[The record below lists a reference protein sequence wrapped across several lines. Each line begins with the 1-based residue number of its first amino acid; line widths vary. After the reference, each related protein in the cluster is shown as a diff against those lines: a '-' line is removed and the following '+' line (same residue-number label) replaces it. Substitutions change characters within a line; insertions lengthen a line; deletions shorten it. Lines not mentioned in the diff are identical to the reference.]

1 MSLTSPTSESKQIKA
16 IEIFNDFATIGLNQE
31 KILTLPDFI
40 NILSPFQTDIPKST
54 FSLLYLIADTEK
66 KGFVNESNWLNFIN
80 TLTSTDGEYKLLYKF
95 LSNSNTIN
103 SKISYSQCVDILN
116 KLNTSIDPK
125 YQQKLIKLNWI
136 YFPKF
141 FEPQGFIEF
150 NDFVTL
156 ISYLPVTKLIG
167 SFDVAANKSKTVNSE
182 QLINLLTSNLN
193 HKLSNKLKSNLHN
206 VTGFFDNKSS
216 YSLSN
221 VLFIY
226 DTLSKVDLINE
237 VIVNTPPTNKE
248 KDDIIINKQDLY
260 NHLNDPLLRSANFK
274 SVSTLELDLLFYLIN
289 QKSGD
294 NISRKQMVSFLN
306 PNFNNNLSS
315 IGPIF
320 EHPQSSYST
329 SQPSD
334 NFSLWPI
341 YDSLYSFFLGSI
353 AGCIGATAVYPIDL
367 VKTRMQAQKHKALY
381 DNSIDCFKKILR
393 AEGFKGLYSGLGAQL
408 VGVAPE
414 KAIKLTVNDLVRKIG
429 TEEDGKITM
438 KWEILA
444 GMSAGACQVIFTNPL
459 EIVKIRLQMQGNTK
473 NLSKSGEI
481 PIKHLTASQIV
492 KHLGIK
498 GLYKGATACLLR
510 DVPFSAIYFPTYA
523 NLKKYMFGFDP
534 NDVTKKHKLSTWQL
548 LVAGA
553 LAGAPAAFFTTP
565 ADVIKTRLQVAG
577 KKNDIK
583 YKGILDCGLAI
594 FKTEGFTAFFKGSL
608 ARVFRSSPQF
618 GFTLASYEVLQNLFP
633 LHQPITKES
642 NFKAISGYPGV
653 YNLTND
659 QVYKSQENEDRLIHL
674 NKSEINPNST
684 STTSTIQDQNKLIKL
699 PASYIYKSQDS
710 IKLLLD
716 IDYKFGNFNYQSYLN
731 YIQKK

>member
-1 MSLTSPTSESKQIKA
+1 MSILSTSSETKQLKA
-16 IEIFNDFATIGLNQE
+16 TEIFNDFATIGLNQE

-66 KGFVNESNWLNFIN
+66 KGFVNELNWINFIN

-103 SKISYSQCVDILN
+103 SKISYGQCVDILN
-116 KLNTSIDPK
+116 KINSSIDPN

-167 SFDVAANKSKTVNSE
+167 SFDITANKSKLLSGE
-182 QLINLLTSNLN
+182 QLIGLLTTNLN
-193 HKLSNKLKSNLHN
+193 HKLSNKLKSNLHSI
-206 VTGFFDNKSS
+206 TGFFDDKKF

-237 VIVNTPPTNKE
+237 VIVNTPPTTKD
-248 KDDIIINKQDLY
+248 KDDIVINKQDLY
-260 NHLNDPLLRSANFK
+260 NHLNDPLLKSANFK
-274 SVSTLELDLLFYLIN
+274 SVSALELDLLFYLIN
-289 QKSGD
+289 QKTGD
-294 NISRKQMVSFLN
+294 DISRKQMISFLN
-306 PNFNNNLSS
+306 PNLNNN
-315 IGPIF
+315 INTIEPIF

-429 TEEDGKITM
+429 TDENNGKITM
-438 KWEILA
+438 NWEILA
-444 GMSAGACQVIFTNPL
+444 GSSAGACQVIFTNPL

-473 NLSKSGEI
+473 NLSKPGEI
-481 PIKHLTASQIV
+481 PIKHLTASQII
-492 KHLGIK
+492 KQLGIK
-498 GLYKGATACLLR
+498 GLYKGASACLLR

-534 NDVTKKHKLSTWQL
+534 NDATKKQKLSTWQL

-583 YKGILDCGLAI
+583 YKGIIDCGKAI
-594 FKTEGFTAFFKGSL
+594 LKTEGISAFFKGSL

-618 GFTLASYEVLQNLFP
+618 GFTLASYELLQNLFP
-633 LHQPITKES
+633 LHQPVTRES

-659 QVYKSQENEDRLIHL
+659 QVYKSQQNGDRLIHL
-674 NKSEINPNST
+674 QKSQIDSNITKE
-684 STTSTIQDQNKLIKL
+684 QDQLVKL
-699 PASYIYKSQDS
+699 PADYIYKSQDA

>member
-1 MSLTSPTSESKQIKA
+1 MLSETKA
-16 IEIFNDFATIGLNQE
+16 SEIFNQFATVGANQE

-40 NILSPFQTDIPKST
+40 DILAPFPIDIPKNA

-66 KGFVNESNWLNFIN
+66 KGFVTESNWINFID
-80 TLTSTDGEYKLLYKF
+80 TLTSSDGEYKLLYKF
-95 LSNSNTIN
+95 LSNDNKLD
-103 SKISYSQCVDILN
+103 SKITYTQCVDILN
-116 KLNTSIDPK
+116 KINSSIDPK
-125 YQQKLIKLNWI
+125 YQQKLIKLNWV

-141 FEPQGFIEF
+141 FEPSGSIEF

-167 SFDVAANKSKTVNSE
+167 NFEVASNHKKQVSGE
-182 QLINLLTSNLN
+182 QLVNLLSTTLS

-206 VTGFFDNKSS
+206 VTGFFGNKNE
-216 YSLSN
+216 YSFSN
-221 VLFIY
+221 LLFIY
-226 DTLSKVDLINE
+226 DTLNKVDLINE
-237 VIVNTPPTNKE
+237 VIVNTPPTT
-248 KDDIIINKQDLY
+248 KDKKDIIINKKDLY
-260 NHLNDPLLRSANFK
+260 NHLNDPLLKSANFK
-274 SVSTLELDLLFYLIN
+274 PVSILELDLLFYLIN
-289 QKSGD
+289 QSSVD
-294 NISRKQMVSFLN
+294 NIPRRQLVSFLN
-306 PNFNNNLSS
+306 PSFNNNLNSLPS
-315 IGPIF
+315 IF
-320 EHPQSSYST
+320 DHPQSTHSLKES
-329 SQPSD
+329 SD

-367 VKTRMQAQKHKALY
+367 VKTRMQAQKHKAHY
-381 DNSIDCFKKILR
+381 NNSLDCFKKILR

-429 TEEDGKITM
+429 TQDNGQITM
-438 KWEILA
+438 NWEILA
-444 GMSAGACQVIFTNPL
+444 GSSAGACQVIFTNPL

-473 NLSKSGEI
+473 NLSKPGEI

-492 KHLGIK
+492 RQLGIK
-498 GLYKGATACLLR
+498 GLYKGASACLLR

-534 NDVTKKHKLSTWQL
+534 NDDTKKQKLSSWQL

-553 LAGAPAAFFTTP
+553 LAGAPSAFFTTP

-583 YKGILDCGLAI
+583 YRGIIDCGASILR
-594 FKTEGFTAFFKGSL
+594 TEGLSAFFKGSL

-618 GFTLASYEVLQNLFP
+618 GFTLASYELLQNLFP
-633 LHQPITKES
+633 LHPPNTRES

-659 QVYKSQENEDRLIHL
+659 QVYNSQGKGDRVIYLQ
-674 NKSEINPNST
+674 KSEMSNSA
-684 STTSTIQDQNKLIKL
+684 QHDMLVKL
-699 PASYIYKSQDS
+699 PADYTYKSQDA

-716 IDYKFGNFNYQSYLN
+716 IDYKFGNFNYNSYLN

>member
-1 MSLTSPTSESKQIKA
+1 MNSESKAQ
-16 IEIFNDFATIGLNQE
+16 EIFTQFATVNENGE
-31 KILTLPDFI
+31 RILTLPDFI
-40 NILSPFQTDIPKST
+40 NILQPFKTDIPKPA
-54 FSLLYLIADTEK
+54 FSLLYLIADVEK
-66 KGFVNESNWLNFIN
+66 KGFINESNWINFIN
-80 TLTSTDGEYKLLYKF
+80 TLVSNDGEYKLLYKF
-95 LSNSNTIN
+95 LSNNDSN
-103 SKISYSQCVDILN
+103 SQISYNQCVEILN
-116 KLNTSIDPK
+116 KLNTSIDPN

-141 FEPQGFIEF
+141 FEPNGSIEF
-150 NDFVTL
+150 NDFITL
-156 ISYLPVTKLIG
+156 IDYLPITKLIG
-167 SFDVAANKSKTVNSE
+167 NFEITSNKSKYVNEE
-182 QLINLLTSNLN
+182 QFVNLLTSTLN
-193 HKLSNKLKSNLHN
+193 HKLPNKLKNNLHN
-206 VTGFFDNKSS
+206 VTDFFGPNKKQFT
-216 YSLSN
+216 LSN
-221 VLFIY
+221 LLFIY

-237 VIVNTPPTNKE
+237 VIVNTPPTTKD
-248 KDDIIINKQDLY
+248 KDDILINKQDLY
-260 NHLNDPLLRSANFK
+260 NHLNDPILKSGNFK
-274 SVSTLELDLLFYLIN
+274 PISMLELDLLFHLIN
-289 QKSGD
+289 KSNGETI
-294 NISRKQMVSFLN
+294 NRAEIISFLN
-306 PNFNNNLSS
+306 PNVNNNYELLN
-315 IGPIF
+315 PIF
-320 EHPQSSYST
+320 NHPKSKYLLKES
-329 SQPSD
+329 SD

-381 DNSIDCFKKILR
+381 DNSLDCFKKILR

-429 TEEDGKITM
+429 TDEHGKITM
-438 KWEILA
+438 SWEILA

-473 NLSKSGEI
+473 NLTKSGEI
-481 PIKHLTASQIV
+481 PIKHLTASQII
-492 KHLGIK
+492 KQLGLK
-498 GLYKGATACLLR
+498 GLYKGASACLLR

-523 NLKKYMFGFDP
+523 NLKKVMFGFDP
-534 NDVTKKHKLSTWQL
+534 SDQNSGKQKLSTWQL
-548 LVAGA
+548 LVSGA

-583 YKGILDCGLAI
+583 YKGIVDCGASIL
-594 FKTEGFTAFFKGSL
+594 KNEGVSAFFKGSL

-618 GFTLASYEVLQNLFP
+618 GFTLASYELLQNLFP
-633 LHQPITKES
+633 LHPPLTRES

-659 QVYKSQENEDRLIHL
+659 QVYNSKKDRELLL
-674 NKSEINPNST
+674 NKSDIVTEST
-684 STTSTIQDQNKLIKL
+684 SDQLIRL
-699 PASYIYKSQDS
+699 PTDYIYKSHDA

-716 IDYKFGNFNYQSYLN
+716 IDYKFGNFNYNSYLN